1 MFDAHFWVNLICF
14 TIFFCPST
22 CCLHYCTGEVDKYF
36 PFSTTIGNSTRQ
48 VGFQSLNRR
57 LKECVL
63 DRRGDCHCSPVWLC
77 SHNKNTGSKWT
88 TKHPL
93 SGPARLTRIYW
104 ATRRNE
110 EEIFLT
116 PTAAKG
122 TERKFNNTLCDQPPH
137 CTGGEP
143 FRHTIFCH
151 YRNLITHFSIFFY
164 SFSSFHLPLLFLYVI
179 CLLLGILCVSCVH
192 STEEG
197 MEDSGGW
204 WILRIPQHWASLSRV
219 PSRGVKQPRWSQR
232 VLCVNVRWR
241 TMGKN
246 ANITLWYFDCYCYCF
261 PTYTS
266 MWLKKSNTFNQEG
279 V

>member
-1 MFDAHFWVNLICF
+1 MHIFGSTLSVLRYFFAHLPAAYTTALVRWTN
-14 TIFFCPST
+14 IFPSALQSAT
-22 CCLHYCTGEVDKYF
+22 AQDKL
-36 PFSTTIGNSTRQ
+36 
-48 VGFQSLNRR
+48 VFQSLNRR

-63 DRRGDCHCSPVWLC
+63 GRRGDCHCLPVWLC

-197 MEDSGGW
+197 MEDSGW

>member
-57 LKECVL
+57 LKECEL
-63 DRRGDCHCSPVWLC
+63 DRRGDCHCLPVWLC

-143 FRHTIFCH
+143 FRHPIFYH
-151 YRNLITHFSIFFY
+151 YRNLITHFSIFFLFIFQ
-164 SFSSFHLPLLFLYVI
+164 FSPSTSIFVCHLSVTWYT
-179 CLLLGILCVSCVH
+179 LCQLCSQHRGGDGGQWMVDTSHSSALSISVPCPKPWCQTAKMEPACV
-192 STEEG
+192 
-197 MEDSGGW
+197 
-204 WILRIPQHWASLSRV
+204 V
-219 PSRGVKQPRWSQR
+219 
-232 VLCVNVRWR
+232 C
-241 TMGKN
+241 
-246 ANITLWYFDCYCYCF
+246 
-261 PTYTS
+261 
-266 MWLKKSNTFNQEG
+266 
-279 V
+279 

>member
-63 DRRGDCHCSPVWLC
+63 DRRGDCHCLPVWLC

-110 EEIFLT
+110 KEIFLT

-151 YRNLITHFSIFFY
+151 YRNLITHFSIFFIHFPVFTFHFY
-164 SFSSFHLPLLFLYVI
+164 FCMSFVCYLVYFVSAVFTAQRRGWRTVDGGYFAFL
-179 CLLLGILCVSCVH
+179 
-192 STEEG
+192 STEHLCPVSQAVVSNSQDG
-197 MEDSGGW
+197 ASVCCVLMFGGGQW
-204 WILRIPQHWASLSRV
+204 
-219 PSRGVKQPRWSQR
+219 
-232 VLCVNVRWR
+232 
-241 TMGKN
+241 GKMQ
-246 ANITLWYFDCYCYCF
+246 T
-261 PTYTS
+261 
-266 MWLKKSNTFNQEG
+266 
-279 V
+279 

>member
-1 MFDAHFWVNLICF
+1 MYIHIYLMFDVHFWVNLYLLYE
-14 TIFFCPST
+14 IFAQLPAAYVIGGHIFS
-22 CCLHYCTGEVDKYF
+22 LQHY
-36 PFSTTIGNSTRQ
+36 NRQ
-48 VGFQSLNRR
+48 QHKTSWFFSLNRR

-63 DRRGDCHCSPVWLC
+63 DRRGDCHCLPVWLC

-116 PTAAKG
+116 PTAEKG

-151 YRNLITHFSIFFY
+151 YRNLITHFSIFFLFIFQ
-164 SFSSFHLPLLFLYVI
+164 FSPSTSIFVCHLSVTWYT
-179 CLLLGILCVSCVH
+179 LCQLCSQHRGGDGGQWMVDTSHSSALSISVPCPKPWCQTAKMEPACV
-192 STEEG
+192 
-197 MEDSGGW
+197 
-204 WILRIPQHWASLSRV
+204 V
-219 PSRGVKQPRWSQR
+219 
-232 VLCVNVRWR
+232 C
-241 TMGKN
+241 
-246 ANITLWYFDCYCYCF
+246 
-261 PTYTS
+261 
-266 MWLKKSNTFNQEG
+266 
-279 V
+279 